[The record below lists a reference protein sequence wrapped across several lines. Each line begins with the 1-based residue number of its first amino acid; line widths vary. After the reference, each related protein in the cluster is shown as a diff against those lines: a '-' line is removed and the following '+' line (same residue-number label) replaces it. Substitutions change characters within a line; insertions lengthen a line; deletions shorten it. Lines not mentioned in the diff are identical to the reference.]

1 MCFDECGPL
10 VLRPIHGGC
19 WRPRRHPERLRAT
32 YRRLEGTEQ
41 LLAFYDVHAKCLVGE
56 VHERKTSADIL
67 EVFQKLRA
75 CYPAEVRLYVVM
87 DNLSSHK
94 TALLGDFMA
103 KSNMEPVF
111 TPTYAS
117 WLNAIES
124 HFFGV
129 RKFTCQVTDDRSHVS
144 RRQRIR
150 DYLLWRNHQAGAD
163 STPLALFMSIQL
175 ERH

>member
-1 MCFDECGPL
+1 M
-10 VLRPIHGGC
+10 
-19 WRPRRHPERLRAT
+19 
-32 YRRLEGTEQ
+32 
-41 LLAFYDVHAKCLVGE
+41 GE
-56 VHERKTSADIL
+56 VHERKTTADIL
-67 EVFQKLRA
+67 AVFQKLRA
-75 CYPAEVRLYVVM
+75 CYPAEVRLHVVM

-94 TALLGDFMA
+94 TTLLAGFMA

-129 RKFTCQVTDDRSHVS
+129 KKFTCQVTDDRNHLS

-150 DYLLWRNHQAGAD
+150 DYLLWRNKAAGTD
-163 STPLALFMSIQL
+163 SAALAGFMSVQL

>member
-1 MCFDECGPL
+1 M
-10 VLRPIHGGC
+10 
-19 WRPRRHPERLRAT
+19 RAT

-56 VHERKTSADIL
+56 VHKRKTAVDVL
-67 EVFQKLRA
+67 EVFEKLRA
-75 CYPAEVRLYVVM
+75 CYAAEVRLYVVM

-94 TALLGDFMA
+94 TALLADFMA
-103 KSNMEPVF
+103 KSNIEPVF

-124 HFFGV
+124 HFFGLK
-129 RKFTCQVTDDRSHVS
+129 KFTCQVTDDRDHPA

-150 DYLLWRNHQAGAD
+150 NYLLWRNKEIGTD
-163 STPLALFMSIQL
+163 SAALATFMSIQL

>member
-1 MCFDECGPL
+1 M
-10 VLRPIHGGC
+10 
-19 WRPRRHPERLRAT
+19 
-32 YRRLEGTEQ
+32 
-41 LLAFYDVHAKCLVGE
+41 
-56 VHERKTSADIL
+56 SADIL
-67 EVFQKLRA
+67 EVFRKLRA
-75 CYPAEVRLYVVM
+75 CYCPDLRLYVVM

-94 TALLGDFMA
+94 TTLLADFMA

-129 RKFTCQVTDDRSHVS
+129 KKFTCQVTDDRDHLS

-150 DYLLWRNHQAGAD
+150 DYMLWRNKEAGGHSAA
-163 STPLALFMSIQL
+163 LAAFMSIHL

>member
-1 MCFDECGPL
+1 M
-10 VLRPIHGGC
+10 
-19 WRPRRHPERLRAT
+19 
-32 YRRLEGTEQ
+32 
-41 LLAFYDVHAKCLVGE
+41 HAKCLVGE
-56 VHERKTSADIL
+56 VHERKTTADIL

-75 CYPAEVRLYVVM
+75 CYCPDVRLYVVM

-94 TALLGDFMA
+94 TTLLADFMA
-103 KSNMEPVF
+103 KSNMEPVY

-129 RKFTCQVTDDRSHVS
+129 KKFTCQVTDDRDHLS
-144 RRQRIR
+144 RRERIR
-150 DYLLWRNHQAGAD
+150 NYLLWRNNQAC
-163 STPLALFMSIQL
+163 STSAALTAFMSIQL

>member
-1 MCFDECGPL
+1 
-10 VLRPIHGGC
+10 
-19 WRPRRHPERLRAT
+19 
-32 YRRLEGTEQ
+32 
-41 LLAFYDVHAKCLVGE
+41 LAFYDVHAKCLVGE
-56 VHERKTSADIL
+56 VHERKTSSDVL

-75 CYPAEVRLYVVM
+75 CYCSDVRLYVVM

-94 TALLGDFMA
+94 TTLLADFMA

-129 RKFTCQVTDDRSHVS
+129 KKFTCQVTDDRQHLS
-144 RRQRIR
+144 RRQRMR
-150 DYLLWRNHQAGAD
+150 DYLLWRNKEAGAD
-163 STPLALFMSIQL
+163 CTALASFMSIQL
-175 ERH
+175 EGH